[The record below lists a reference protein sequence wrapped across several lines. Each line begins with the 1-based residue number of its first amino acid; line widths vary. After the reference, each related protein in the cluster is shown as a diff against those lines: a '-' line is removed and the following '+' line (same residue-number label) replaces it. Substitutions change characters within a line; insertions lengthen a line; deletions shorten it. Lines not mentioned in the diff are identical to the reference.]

1 MNEKVVGLIRTGGVI
16 LLMIIGTILIIQAA
30 GATDTVD
37 ADTDE
42 TIANFGKVGA
52 AITFTIWI
60 AWAALGAIVLFT
72 VWSIIKDPKR
82 FIAPAIGVGVFLI
95 LGGLAYALASDTI
108 ITGLIDRDGLSHP
121 DMTAGSLKWS
131 GTGIKMT
138 FILVIVAVAL
148 IVASSVM
155 GAMRYF
161 SSK

>member
-16 LLMIIGTILIIQAA
+16 LLMVIGTILIIQAA
-30 GATDTVD
+30 GITENVDTE
-37 ADTDE
+37 TDE
-42 TIANFGKVGA
+42 TVANFGKVGA
-52 AITFTIWI
+52 AITFTMWI
-60 AWAALGAIVLFT
+60 AYIALGAIVLFT
-72 VWSIIKDPKR
+72 IWAIVKDPKR
-82 FIAPAIGVGVFLI
+82 FIAPAIGLGVFLV

-108 ITGLIDRDGLSHP
+108 ITGLFDRDGIAHP

-138 FILVIVAVAL
+138 FILVIVAIAL
-148 IVASSVM
+148 IIVSSVM